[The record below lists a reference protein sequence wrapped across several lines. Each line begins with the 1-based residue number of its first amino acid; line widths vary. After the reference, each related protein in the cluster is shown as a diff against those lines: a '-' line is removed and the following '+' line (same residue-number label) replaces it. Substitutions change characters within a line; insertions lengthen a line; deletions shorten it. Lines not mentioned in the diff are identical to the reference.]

1 MTENILKNP
10 DHLNLLWAFKKGN
23 KAMEEMLKTNPDLS
37 PRDFYEE
44 LQRYLSPDEFAALDA
59 FKEISHNHRMQNLN
73 GRMAKAVR
81 IIEGAPYLKK
91 SDRSNVA
98 DYFVVLSTLDGR
110 TAEQSWA
117 TDRFWSDIST
127 TMGGG
132 DIASQLIKDL
142 KSILRTPVVSEPVF
156 GRPNLPKQL
165 GILKPN
171 LEMFLKAR
179 GLRYDEN
186 LWYNPLAKVPLPCE
200 VCPPMTWSSHKDIG
214 YVLCKCKANEIN

>member
-1 MTENILKNP
+1 MTENILNNP

-23 KAMEEMLKTNPDLS
+23 KAMEEMLKTNPDIS
-37 PRDFYEE
+37 PKDFYEE
-44 LQRYLSPDEFAALDA
+44 LQRYLTPDEFDALDA
-59 FKEISHNHRMQNLN
+59 FKEISHSHRMQNLN
-73 GRMAKAVR
+73 GSMAKAVK
-81 IIEGAPYLKK
+81 IIERAPYIKK

-132 DIASQLIKDL
+132 DTASRLIKDL
-142 KSILRTPVVSEPVF
+142 RSILKTPVGSVL
-156 GRPNLPKQL
+156 GRRNLPKQL
-165 GILKPN
+165 GSLKPN

-179 GLRYDEN
+179 GLSYDEN
-186 LWYNPLAKVPLPCE
+186 LWYNPLAKVPRPCE
-200 VCPPMTWSSHKDIG
+200 LCPPMTWSSHKDVG
-214 YVLCKCKANEIN
+214 YVLCQCSASTEIN